1 MQIAVERDDEGE
13 IFKALVEALIA
24 FNRDAAGVGR
34 GEPVVVTV
42 RDDDGTLRGGV
53 WGRVSGDSAYFD
65 VVFLEEPLRGQ
76 GRGRAMMVAA
86 EGEARRRGARDVWLY
101 TLSWQARPFYEKLG
115 YELYGTLD
123 GYPPGYRQYYLRKL
137 RPGGSISR

>member
-86 EGEARRRGARDVWLY
+86 EGEARRRGAHDVWLY

-115 YELYGTLD
+115 YRCFAAL
-123 GYPPGYRQYYLRKL
+123 PFM
-137 RPGGSISR
+137 GGRHQRLFMTKDLGPL

>member
-101 TLSWQARPFYEKLG
+101 TLSWQARPFYEKQGYVCVGEMPFLG
-115 YELYGTLD
+115 GKHH
-123 GYPPGYRQYYLRKL
+123 YYFMWKAL
-137 RPGGSISR
+137 

>member
-115 YELYGTLD
+115 YRCFATLPFLRGRHQRLFMTKEL
-123 GYPPGYRQYYLRKL
+123 
-137 RPGGSISR
+137 